1 MASSKIRGRET
12 PRFLTPRASSLRQRR
27 RLGEIRTSELARV
40 TDLSTAFISLVE
52 RGHRRLSDKRYDQ
65 LRRGLEFIERERLG
79 PASSGLVSLAA
90 LPLDETAREGDAQ
103 DTGTTEKPAAPAS
116 PPNGFPSAHRPD
128 ALPPT

>member
-65 LRRGLEFIERERLG
+65 LRRGLEFLEHERQQT
-79 PASSGLVSLAA
+79 ADAA
-90 LPLDETAREGDAQ
+90 FVPPTPL
-103 DTGTTEKPAAPAS
+103 
-116 PPNGFPSAHRPD
+116 
-128 ALPPT
+128 LPPEAGPNEPARNSAVQEESRPATHEPGKVGGQ